1 MGRPVKNGIKLSHK
15 YGVNPATTVCFF
27 CGRET
32 GIAMLG
38 MLKGDAKAPRRIV
51 ANYIPCDECKEKH
64 KQGRVIIEA
73 VQTPNGL
80 PEIQKGVWPTGRWC
94 MISRE
99 AGQQLFKDGV
109 DTPVLLENNLY
120 RKLVNDNE

>member
-1 MGRPVKNGIKLSHK
+1 MAGIKLSPKH
-15 YGVNPATTVCFF
+15 GVNASCTVCFF
-27 CGRET
+27 CGKET

-38 MLKGDAKAPRRIV
+38 KLKGDVKAPRRIV

-73 VQTPNGL
+73 THTPNGL

-94 MISRE
+94 LVSKE
-99 AGQQLFKDGV
+99 SSQTLFNDGT
-109 DTPVLLENNLY
+109 DNPVLLEDTLY
-120 RKLVNDNE
+120 RKLVENK